1 MYFDSKN
8 LNRFYPE
15 KATVSNEGLVIAG
28 VKEYQA
34 DDIVTSTQK
43 DWITQRQI
51 GSFEQIAN
59 LP

>member
-8 LNRFYPE
+8 LNRLYPE
-15 KATVSNEGLVIAG
+15 KATVSNKGLVIAG

-43 DWITQRQI
+43 DWITQI